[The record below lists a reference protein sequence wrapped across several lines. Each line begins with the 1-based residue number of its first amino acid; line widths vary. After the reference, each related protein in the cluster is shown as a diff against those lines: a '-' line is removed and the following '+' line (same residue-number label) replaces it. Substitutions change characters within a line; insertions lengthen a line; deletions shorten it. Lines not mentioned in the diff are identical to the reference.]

1 MMRDERVFGVAGGL
15 GVVEI
20 TFVIGLEAHRKFV
33 EVLGDLMVVIKTLNK
48 VDGFVAISVVKLG
61 ELVTAGDVDFVIYDL
76 EAERLEEAGA
86 DAFPGKS
93 AFELINSF
101 YDPDVSHPG
110 ADGSAFA
117 IGVEVEA
124 AGAHPGLV
132 WIKIGARDG
141 ESVDG
146 EGARLI
152 ASLDLG
158 SDSGRSRESRL
169 FA

>member
-86 DAFPGKS
+86 
-93 AFELINSF
+93 E
-101 YDPDVSHPG
+101 
-110 ADGSAFA
+110 
-117 IGVEVEA
+117 VEV
-124 AGAHPGLV
+124 
-132 WIKIGARDG
+132 K
-141 ESVDG
+141 
-146 EGARLI
+146 
-152 ASLDLG
+152 
-158 SDSGRSRESRL
+158 
-169 FA
+169 